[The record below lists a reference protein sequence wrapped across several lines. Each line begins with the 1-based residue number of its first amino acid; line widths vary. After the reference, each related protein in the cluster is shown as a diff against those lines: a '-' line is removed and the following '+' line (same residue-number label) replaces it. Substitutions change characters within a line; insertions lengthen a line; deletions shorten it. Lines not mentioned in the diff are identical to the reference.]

1 MRIAFWVNKCI
12 QILHKPK
19 QERYNKPVMNFE
31 LLGVH
36 RMQIKS
42 VVMFLKYQQE
52 MIDRLIESKVN
63 DVNDFEW
70 QAKMRTNWSP
80 EDEAIV

>member
-1 MRIAFWVNKCI
+1 
-12 QILHKPK
+12 
-19 QERYNKPVMNFE
+19 MNFE